1 MPEKPTDATVAP
13 QVELAIRQLDSLFT
27 LPCVATRILSLLN
40 QSQTLPS
47 DLAEIIESDPS
58 FCAKIFSLMH
68 QQGLKLNDESLSI
81 KQALDKLPIHLIRDA
96 VLSIKIY
103 PTFGPDEDKILFRT
117 QLITHCLAV
126 ACCARDIAEIVSP
139 QISPQLAYFAGLLHD
154 IGKLA
159 LDQAMPR
166 SFAAIAEQAKSQKVS
181 SCPLEQKHL
190 GTDHTILGK
199 RLAAKWHFPNQIAI
213 AIWLHHSAADRISQS
228 MPEARIAQVVQLA
241 DLIARQCGIGQSGS
255 YDMPDLAE
263 KAAQSLTIDTEQ
275 LDQIRRSLTEK
286 VAEKTRVL
294 GLDSANAVQD
304 YYNIIHTT
312 ASQLAQEQT
321 KLSLENRQLQTA
333 SSHLDFA
340 TDFLQSINSNASTI
354 DVAENFAVRWQKFYQ
369 TGPVCLYL
377 RPATNLQI
385 LEAVVAESPSQI
397 KVICLN
403 APIEA
408 PAIPQE
414 IANSFAILDAQEYT
428 DWLFEQLA
436 VDFDLK
442 NTKLAPLLS
451 GGKAIG
457 AIVFELRYPVEPE
470 QLEEKFKTAASI
482 AGTVLDQACAC
493 RTQQQFAEQFAQL
506 ITEAGQAQPVIVKA
520 ETKAVIEQP
529 QQITIEPLDALAEM
543 AGGAAHEL
551 NNPLLVI
558 SGRAQILAEGETDP
572 EKKRMLE
579 QIQENTNE
587 LSAII
592 DDLMTFAEPPQPR
605 PTRTD
610 VKQILD
616 EAIQLAAMK
625 TRVENIDTQI
635 EIRDAVKD
643 VFVDSAQIVSA
654 IANIISNSVES
665 YTDKS
670 GQIKIAA
677 ETDKTD
683 DFAKLE
689 ITDSGCGMDT
699 ETLQKAT
706 HPFFC
711 SQPAGRKR
719 GMGLAHAARLIQLN
733 KGKLNITSKLGSGT
747 TVTISLP
754 CKG

>member
-1 MPEKPTDATVAP
+1 MPEKPTDATVAS

-40 QSQTLPS
+40 QSQTSSS
-47 DLAEIIESDPS
+47 DLSEIIESDPS

-68 QQGLKLNDESLSI
+68 RQGLKLNDESPSVSE
-81 KQALDKLPIHLIRDA
+81 ALDKLPAHIIRDA
-96 VLSIKIY
+96 VLSVKIY
-103 PTFGPDEDKILFRT
+103 PTFGSDEDRITFRKN
-117 QLITHCLAV
+117 LITHCLAV
-126 ACCARDIAEIVSP
+126 ACCAKDIAEIISP
-139 QISPQLAYFAGLLHD
+139 QIDPQLAYFAGLLHD

-159 LDQAMPR
+159 LEQAMPR
-166 SFAAIAEQAKSQKVS
+166 SFAAINEQAKSQKVLS
-181 SCPLEQKHL
+181 RPLEQKHL

-199 RLAAKWHFPNQIAI
+199 RLAVKWHFPNQIAI
-213 AIWLHHSAADRISQS
+213 AIWLHHSATDRISQS

-255 YDMPDLAE
+255 YDMPDWAGNI
-263 KAAQSLTIDTEQ
+263 AQSLAIDTEQ
-275 LDQIRRSLTEK
+275 LKQIRQNLTEK
-286 VAEKTRVL
+286 VAEKSRVL
-294 GLDSANAVQD
+294 GLDSPNAVQD
-304 YYNIIHTT
+304 YYNIIQTT
-312 ASQLAQEQT
+312 ASQLAKEQT

-333 SSHLDFA
+333 SSYLDFA
-340 TDFLQSINSNASTI
+340 TDFLQSINSNASAI
-354 DVAENFAVRWQKFYQ
+354 DIAENFAVRWQKFYQ

-377 RPATNLQI
+377 RPVIKQQI
-385 LEAVVAESPSQI
+385 LEAVVAESPSQT

-414 IANSFAILDAQEYT
+414 IASSFAILDAQEYT

-482 AGTVLDQACAC
+482 GGIALDQACAC
-493 RTQQQFAEQFAQL
+493 RNQQQFAEQFLQL
-506 ITEAGQAQPVIVKA
+506 ITEAGQVQPVTAKA

-551 NNPLLVI
+551 NNPLSVI
-558 SGRAQILAEGETDP
+558 SGRAQILANGETDP

-579 QIQENTNE
+579 QIQENSRE
-587 LSAII
+587 LSSII
-592 DDLMTFAEPPQPR
+592 DDLMSFAEPPQPR
-605 PTRTD
+605 PSRTD
-610 VKQILD
+610 VRQILD
-616 EAIQLAAMK
+616 EATQLATMK

-635 EIRDAVKD
+635 EIRDAVKE

-665 YTDKS
+665 YTNKN
-670 GQIKIAA
+670 GQVKIAA
-677 ETDKTD
+677 ETDGTG
-683 DFAKLE
+683 DFVKLE
-689 ITDSGCGMDT
+689 IIDSGCGMDV

-733 KGKLNITSKLGSGT
+733 KGRLNITSKLGSGT